1 LLAEVIIFAPVVFW
15 GSLIVIWVEIKL
27 WALLDSSIEIDFYGI
42 MVLLTAARIAAV
54 LSDLELLGSGP
65 R

>member
-1 LLAEVIIFAPVVFW
+1 MLAEVIIFAPVVFW
-15 GSLIVIWVEIKL
+15 GSLIVIWVEVEL

-42 MVLLTAARIAAV
+42 MVLFTAARIAAV